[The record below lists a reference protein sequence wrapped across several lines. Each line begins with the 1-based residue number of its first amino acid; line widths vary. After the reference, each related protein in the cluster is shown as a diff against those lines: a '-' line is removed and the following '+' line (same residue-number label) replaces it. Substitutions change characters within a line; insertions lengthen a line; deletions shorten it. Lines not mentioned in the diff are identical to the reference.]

1 MPRPQRNVPKSVM
14 HVQRCCFSQKIL
26 FLRWPPLVAVF
37 VVALTLLGQVL
48 IIYPSLPGLSVKRI
62 YQTWSAAIVFYYT
75 GTYLCWLLSLFSRTT
90 LPKFYINFALMMGV
104 VRATWYLQIFF
115 YQPLYW
121 LVEYSFITDNRSYQY
136 VNSPYF
142 PCDKFSPLFS
152 WILLTTI
159 CLLILAVFGK

>member
-1 MPRPQRNVPKSVM
+1 MY
-14 HVQRCCFSQKIL
+14 QKVWCTWKGVV
-26 FLRWPPLVAVF
+26 FLRKSSSYVDVPLSPVF
-37 VVALTLLGQVL
+37 VVALTLLCQVL
-48 IIYPSLPGLSVKRI
+48 IIYPSLPGLAVKKI
-62 YQTWSAAIVFYYT
+62 YQTWSAVVFYYT